1 MVFRDLDKKSILE
14 NSARVLSTIS
24 VVGTDISFTEETNIA
39 EWSYEDY
46 RFVPENGFI
55 GQFTERLLDC
65 KLKELASDI
74 NIENAEINLKIGI
87 INGIDN
93 KTTYYDY
100 GNFLITKVGE
110 KDTTGTTSFESADF
124 VKKFN
129 QVYVDTISYPCLAL
143 ELTNNVCEQVGVEL
157 DGNGKAYCIAIDDEG
172 LEQGSYAFLVDNIYY
187 NFNTTKDLNYHDT
200 LMLIKIDN
208 NVRIVQ
214 KTVDTITYNI
224 ERVDLSYT
232 KTTYRNLLDVSKF
245 VSGRLDN
252 GVIGYTGD
260 SSIDSYDA
268 TTGSITYTTTKNWR
282 GIVSDFIPI
291 DSSKTY
297 VGQYKNG
304 THYNIDYYDS
314 DQHWIQRA
322 TGYNW
327 TDGDTSYCVPTIP
340 SNTAY
345 LVINAQASTT
355 GTFSYSNMQFI
366 ESNTEQ
372 EFIPYESVF
381 GAREVVYNDFTNNDF
396 SIENNQFDEGTLCRD
411 VIKNIAKI
419 GYTWARAGVDNKL
432 HLDFTPKTSSDVDEY
447 NKINT
452 DEYYSEES
460 QLEEYG
466 PVNKVL
472 LGLSNV
478 EGENVYKEQTTDEVS
493 IISINGNTQQDSEPT
508 PTEPVEVSNI
518 KNTVNLFNKEDISGN
533 FNTSVGLELFDDGIK
548 ATALSSRTYN
558 YGVIPLS
565 NSDDLLG
572 KTIVLNVES
581 EYSGS
586 NRPAVSMYWC
596 NTTKGILGSAIK
608 GTYYLTYTTPPV
620 LVIPSV
626 YPDNMNAIAVLLYA
640 NVTPAMPVGTYI
652 VYHNIG
658 IYEGTIAPEYVD
670 YDMPGVKV
678 LLNNDNLLYT
688 PFTESNPAIITAS
701 SADYYNTF
709 GYHAYLEAGKEY
721 HFSMVSDCNN
731 YGSSTTDDT
740 VQAYLM
746 SNRMIG
752 TTQPNI
758 YMTGFDCSFT
768 PTISGSYRLRLDV
781 NKNGSTHSFW
791 NIQITEGPDKKEFVT
806 PIIKECVYNLGDDE
820 LCTGDSAT
828 IVNGQCKL
836 HKVMRKHTFTG
847 DERITRNTTYNNHY
861 RYIIYSVNDYKPSK
875 DNESIPN
882 IKCDKF
888 VAVTPNQTWGNAVQ
902 GKKTGIS
909 VPPNNKNGQWFISYE
924 SDTTDTIEKFA
935 AWLKANPVTVYY
947 EVETPYNIDLGNQ
960 GMLNSFETGYNRLLV
975 NNSLCKIAN
984 VTIKDI
990 AQQTTTYSG
999 NPIVFQTHKYK
1010 NCQINLYD
1018 NPILYTQEL
1027 RQIALNGCER
1037 LFGLRYLPFTTK
1049 TIGHPWLEGDDY
1061 IQLDNLDG
1069 KTLYTYPFDRKLE
1082 YKGYIKSDIASTA
1095 KTDVEQKYEFE
1106 SELLS
1111 RIVSAE
1117 IIVNKAEGVILANT
1131 KKMSQLEQG
1140 ISNANI
1146 NINNLRDSINQTLTD
1161 YAKSEDVVQLR
1172 QAVETQQT
1180 ETNLKIEIINE
1191 VLEGGISKVKTSKGY
1206 TFDDEGLK
1214 IADSES
1220 EIASKLDNKSFEVR
1234 DNTSG
1239 HTDTEL
1245 LYAGI
1250 DSKTNES
1257 VVRSENLTVRK
1268 YCTIGTNSRFE
1279 DFEKNNKPGT
1289 GVFFIG

>member
-14 NSARVLSTIS
+14 NSARILSTIS

-55 GQFTERLLDC
+55 GQFTERLLDG
-65 KLKELASDI
+65 KLKGLESNV

-157 DGNGKAYCIAIDDEG
+157 AGNGKAYCIAIDDEG
-172 LEQGSYAFLVDNIYY
+172 LEQGSYAFLVDNTYY
-187 NFNTTKDLNYHDT
+187 NFNTTKNLNYHDT
-200 LMLIKIDN
+200 IMLIKIDN

-214 KTVDTITYNI
+214 KTVDTITYNV
-224 ERVDLSYT
+224 ERVDL
-232 KTTYRNLLDVSKF
+232 
-245 VSGRLDN
+245 
-252 GVIGYTGD
+252 
-260 SSIDSYDA
+260 
-268 TTGSITYTTTKNWR
+268 TYTTSTE
-282 GIVSDFIPI
+282 
-291 DSSKTY
+291 KT
-297 VGQYKNG
+297 
-304 THYNIDYYDS
+304 
-314 DQHWIQRA
+314 
-322 TGYNW
+322 
-327 TDGDTSYCVPTIP
+327 
-340 SNTAY
+340 NT
-345 LVINAQASTT
+345 V
-355 GTFSYSNMQFI
+355 I
-366 ESNTEQ
+366 ESH
-372 EFIPYESVF
+372 
-381 GAREVVYNDFTNNDF
+381 EVTYCDFTNNDF

-419 GYTWARAGVDNKL
+419 GYTWARVGVDNKL
-432 HLDFTPKTSSDVDEY
+432 YLDFTPKTSSDVDEY

-452 DEYYSEES
+452 DQYYSEES

-478 EGENVYKEQTTDEVS
+478 EGENVYKEQKTDEVTICNILGATSQAS
-493 IISINGNTQQDSEPT
+493 IPT
-508 PTEPVEVSNI
+508 PTSPVPVKVVNSVRIDIKVNNEV
-518 KNTVNLFNKEDISGN
+518 K
-533 FNTSVGLELFDDGIK
+533 
-548 ATALSSRTYN
+548 SS
-558 YGVIPLS
+558 
-565 NSDDLLG
+565 
-572 KTIVLNVES
+572 LNVDLKG
-581 EYSGS
+581 YDL
-586 NRPAVSMYWC
+586 C
-596 NTTKGILGSAIK
+596 NGDT
-608 GTYYLTYTTPPV
+608 
-620 LVIPSV
+620 LVINNG
-626 YPDNMNAIAVLLYA
+626 YGKITKHFA
-640 NVTPAMPVGTYI
+640 
-652 VYHNIG
+652 
-658 IYEGTIAPEYVD
+658 
-670 YDMPGVKV
+670 KV
-678 LLNNDNLLYT
+678 
-688 PFTESNPAIITAS
+688 
-701 SADYYNTF
+701 
-709 GYHAYLEAGKEY
+709 
-721 HFSMVSDCNN
+721 V
-731 YGSSTTDDT
+731 
-740 VQAYLM
+740 
-746 SNRMIG
+746 
-752 TTQPNI
+752 
-758 YMTGFDCSFT
+758 
-768 PTISGSYRLRLDV
+768 
-781 NKNGSTHSFW
+781 
-791 NIQITEGPDKKEFVT
+791 
-806 PIIKECVYNLGDDE
+806 
-820 LCTGDSAT
+820 
-828 IVNGQCKL
+828 
-836 HKVMRKHTFTG
+836 FTG
-847 DERITRNTTYNNHY
+847 TEPHITRNVTYSNNHY
-861 RYIIYSVNDYKPSK
+861 RYTIYSVNDYKPSK
-875 DNESIPN
+875 NNESIPN

-888 VAVTPNQTWGNAVQ
+888 VAVTPNQTWGNATQ

-909 VPPNNKNGQWFISYE
+909 VPPNNNAGAWFISYE
-924 SDTTDTIEKFA
+924 SDTTDTLDKFR
-935 AWLKANPVTVYY
+935 AWLRANPTYAYY
-947 EVETPYNIDLGNQ
+947 ELEKPIEIDLGYV
-960 GMLNSFETGYNRLLV
+960 GDIELFEGNDVIAIYTTDTDTTGIFV
-975 NNSLCKIAN
+975 VS
-984 VTIKDI
+984 DI
-990 AQQTTTYSG
+990 
-999 NPIVFQTHKYK
+999 YK
-1010 NCQINLYD
+1010 NTTKYVGNNIEVPVKGYKTCQINLYD

-1027 RQIALNGCER
+1027 RQIALNGCEK

-1095 KTDVEQKYEFE
+1095 KTDIEQKYEFE

-1117 IIVNKAEGVILANT
+1117 IIVNKAEATVTTNT
-1131 KKMSQLEQG
+1131 QKIMQLEQG
-1140 ISNANI
+1140 IENANI
-1146 NINNLRDSINQTLTD
+1146 NTNNLRDSINQTLTD

-1220 EIASKLDNKSFEVR
+1220 EITSKLDNKSFEVR

-1239 HTDTEL
+1239 HADSEL

-1250 DSKTNES
+1250 DVKTNES

-1268 YCTIGTNSRFE
+1268 YFNIGTNSRLE

-1289 GVFFIG
+1289 GVFFVG

>member
-1 MVFRDLDKKSILE
+1 MVFRDLDKKSILT
-14 NSARVLSTIS
+14 NGARILSTIS

-55 GQFTERLLDC
+55 GQFTERLLDG
-65 KLKELASDI
+65 KFKDLLSNI
-74 NIENAEINLKIGI
+74 NIENAEINLKIGVV
-87 INGIDN
+87 NDIDN

-157 DGNGKAYCIAIDDEG
+157 NGNGKAYCIAIDDEG

-200 LMLIKIDN
+200 LMLIKIDD
-208 NVRIVQ
+208 NVRIAQ

-224 ERVDLSYT
+224 ERVDL
-232 KTTYRNLLDVSKF
+232 
-245 VSGRLDN
+245 
-252 GVIGYTGD
+252 
-260 SSIDSYDA
+260 
-268 TTGSITYTTTKNWR
+268 TYTTSTE
-282 GIVSDFIPI
+282 
-291 DSSKTY
+291 KT
-297 VGQYKNG
+297 
-304 THYNIDYYDS
+304 
-314 DQHWIQRA
+314 
-322 TGYNW
+322 
-327 TDGDTSYCVPTIP
+327 
-340 SNTAY
+340 NT
-345 LVINAQASTT
+345 V
-355 GTFSYSNMQFI
+355 I
-366 ESNTEQ
+366 ESH
-372 EFIPYESVF
+372 
-381 GAREVVYNDFTNNDF
+381 EVTYCDFTNNDF
-396 SIENNQFDEGTLCRD
+396 SIENNQFDEGTFCRD

-419 GYTWARAGVDNKL
+419 GYTWARVGVDNKL

-493 IISINGNTQQDSEPT
+493 IISINGNTQQDGEPSPTT
-508 PTEPVEVSNI
+508 PIEISNI
-518 KNTVNLFNKEDISGN
+518 KNTVNLFNKEDILGN
-533 FNTSVGLELFDDGIK
+533 FNTSVGLELFEGGIK
-548 ATALSSRTYN
+548 ATTLLSREYN

-565 NSDDLLG
+565 NSNDLLG
-572 KTIVLNVES
+572 KTVVLNAES
-581 EYSGS
+581 EYAGS
-586 NRPAVSMYWC
+586 NRPAAAMYWC
-596 NTTKGILGSAIK
+596 NTTTGILGSAIK
-608 GTYYLTYTTPPV
+608 GLYYLTYSTPPV
-620 LVIPSV
+620 LSIPSA

-640 NVTPAMPVGTYI
+640 NVTPAMPVGTSV

-658 IYEGTIAPEYVD
+658 IYEGTEAPEYID
-670 YDMPGVKV
+670 YDTPGIKV

-688 PFTESNPAIITAS
+688 PFTETNPAIITAS

-746 SNRMIG
+746 LNRIVG
-752 TTQPNI
+752 ATQTNI

-806 PIIKECVYNLGDDE
+806 PIIKECVYNLGDNE

-828 IVNGQCKL
+828 IVNGRCKL

-847 DERITRNTTYNNHY
+847 DERITRNITYNNHY
-861 RYIIYSVNDYKPSK
+861 RYTIYSVNDYKPSK
-875 DNESIPN
+875 DNESIPS

-888 VAVTPNQTWGNAVQ
+888 VAVTPNQTWGNAAQ

-975 NNSLCKIAN
+975 NNSLCETAN

-990 AQQTTTYSG
+990 AQQKITYSG

-1095 KTDVEQKYEFE
+1095 KTDTEQKYEFE

-1117 IIVNKAEGVILANT
+1117 ISVNKAEATVTANT
-1131 KKMSQLEQG
+1131 QKITQLEQG
-1140 ISNANI
+1140 VENANI
-1146 NINNLRDSINQTLTD
+1146 NTNNLRDSINKTLTD

-1172 QAVETQQT
+1172 QAVKTQQT

-1206 TFDDEGLK
+1206 TFNDDGIN

-1220 EIASKLDNKSFEVR
+1220 EITSKLDNKSFEVR

-1239 HTDTEL
+1239 HTNSEL

-1250 DSKTNES
+1250 DDKTKES

-1268 YCTIGTNSRFE
+1268 YFNIGTNSRLE

-1289 GVFFIG
+1289 GVFFVG